1 MIPLSMTLSNLWPP
15 FKVTTF
21 LKSNIVNTKLLLHS
35 RKLYLAYGMVLCLV
49 TLTDLQ
55 TRRAGLSALA
65 ELPVNNDTEVEA
77 VNACCVVDCSVVNN
91 RTLGRSAVQ
100 RTTVSH
106 CTISVY
112 VFRHRQSTRVEG
124 WVAKF
129 DINDDLEGHL
139 GVSMI
144 FVSKVKGH
152 VDSRCITKTFFGQ
165 NRYAAAYIYAVA
177 STRSSA
183 KLKTAEFCNN
193 LTRISRVVH
202 GLGWPAGW
210 VGLGRVGNGS
220 KICVFSGLG
229 WVMGLKWQMC
239 EKYMSS
245 IDRQIRFVKTCCWW
259 ITASSV

>member
-1 MIPLSMTLSNLWPP
+1 
-15 FKVTTF
+15 
-21 LKSNIVNTKLLLHS
+21 
-35 RKLYLAYGMVLCLV
+35 MVLCLV

-77 VNACCVVDCSVVNN
+77 VNACCVVDRSVVNN
-91 RTLGRSAVQ
+91 QRPTLGRSAVQ
-100 RTTVSH
+100 RTTVSY
-106 CTISVY
+106 CTISGY
-112 VFRHRQSTRVEG
+112 VFRHRQRQSTRVEG

-165 NRYAAAYIYAVA
+165 NRYAPAYIYAVA

-193 LTRISRVVH
+193 LSYTYKQSC
-202 GLGWPAGW
+202 PW
-210 VGLGRVGNGS
+210 VGLTR
-220 KICVFSGLG
+220 GLG
-229 WVMGLKWQMC
+229 WVGSGREWVENLC
-239 EKYMSS
+239 
-245 IDRQIRFVKTCCWW
+245 F
-259 ITASSV
+259 